1 MVGNSNNE
9 TNFSHKSIFL
19 KFLQMIHHLIKLL
32 KTQLSKMVQFEWFGH
47 YSLISTIVNPSKKKK
62 DLIANSLVN
71 LLSESIKNLL
81 VKKKTRK
88 WNSC

>member
-47 YSLISTIVNPSKKKK
+47 YSLISTIVNPLKKKK
-62 DLIANSLVN
+62 RFNSKFISKFTIRIN
-71 LLSESIKNLL
+71 KEFIG
-81 VKKKTRK
+81 KKKTRK